1 MAATTEV
8 IWLCACIR
16 YWPYRRFCTCAPV
29 LKILFINSVALV
41 WLTIMSHLN
50 DLIILADHL
59 LATAAGNGA
68 IVLWNL
74 NKITKQKQGK
84 VPGCS
89 LNVWFYYLFIG
100 VLSLLETSNGK
111 RGLFQICGL
120 LCNFLLIIIIIIVIT
135 IINREF
141 KIRRLRT
148 TNYGWTSV
156 LLCL

>member
-1 MAATTEV
+1 
-8 IWLCACIR
+8 
-16 YWPYRRFCTCAPV
+16 
-29 LKILFINSVALV
+29 
-41 WLTIMSHLN
+41 MSHLN

-84 VPGCS
+84 NPG
-89 LNVWFYYLFIG
+89 WFYFLFIG

-120 LCNFLLIIIIIIVIT
+120 VCNFLLIIIIIIVIT

-141 KIRRLRT
+141 KIRRVLT
-148 TNYGWTSV
+148 TNYDWTSV